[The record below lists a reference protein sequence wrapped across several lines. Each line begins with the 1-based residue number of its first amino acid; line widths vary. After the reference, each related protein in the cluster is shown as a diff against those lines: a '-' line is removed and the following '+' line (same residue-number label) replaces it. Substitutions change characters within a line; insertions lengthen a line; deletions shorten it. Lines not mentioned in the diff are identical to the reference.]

1 MMERREFLRGAMA
14 AGMAPAVASTFATAC
29 GGARIGRLWDFNVS
43 FDGEV
48 VVIGAGAAGL
58 AAGYL
63 LDRYG
68 VPFTVLE
75 AAPVI
80 GGRTRRLEGF
90 ADFPIDLGAEWIHED
105 PRVLAELIDDP
116 DAAGS
121 VDVVPYSPDRVSVVN
136 DEGEAVRLNAGGNY
150 YSEYKFRRDTW
161 HGFLET
167 RFAARFEGSIRTS
180 TPVVSVDHS
189 GERVR
194 ITLLDGELI
203 EADAVVITVPVKILQ
218 RGDIAFTPPLSSRR
232 AADLD
237 AIDVPDGLK
246 VFLEFK
252 ERFYPDMLLTAGALD
267 DVSYER
273 LYYDAAFR
281 KGSDRHV
288 LSMFCVGGVATR
300 YVEMASDQDIVDDI
314 IAELDGFYGGQAS
327 AHLVQAVVQNWSAEP
342 YIRGAY
348 STGYRGDE
356 QAIKRRLRAPVDG
369 RLFFAGEALSG
380 WNSST
385 VPGAM
390 QSAYQAVQVLL
401 EGT

>member
-1 MMERREFLRGAMA
+1 MDRRDFLRGVMA
-14 AGMAPAVASTFATAC
+14 AGMAPAAASAFATAC
-29 GGARIGRLWDFNVS
+29 GGPQIGRLWDFNVT

-58 AAGYL
+58 GAGYL

-68 VPFTVLE
+68 VPFTVFE

-105 PRVLAELIDDP
+105 PQVLAELIDD
-116 DAAGS
+116 DEASGS
-121 VDVVPYSPDRVSVVN
+121 VDVVPYSPDRVSFVN
-136 DEGEAVRLNAGGNY
+136 DDGEAVRLNAGGNY
-150 YSEYKFRRDTW
+150 YSEYKFKRGTW

-167 RFAARFEGSIRTS
+167 HFAQRFEDRIRTS
-180 TPVVSVDHS
+180 APVVSVDHS

-194 ITLLDGELI
+194 ITLLDGEVI
-203 EADAVVITVPVKILQ
+203 EADAVVVTVPIKILQ
-218 RGDIAFTPPLSSRR
+218 RGDIAFTPALSDSRT
-232 AADLD
+232 ADID

-252 ERFYPDMLLTAGALD
+252 ERFYPDMFLTAGALEAL
-267 DVSYER
+267 SYER
-273 LYYDAAFR
+273 LFYDAAFR
-281 KGSDRHV
+281 KESDRHV
-288 LSMFCVGGVATR
+288 LAMFCVGGVATR
-300 YVEMASDQDIVDDI
+300 YVEMADDQAIIDDIV
-314 IAELDGFYGGQAS
+314 AELDGLYDGAAS
-327 AHLVQAVVQNWSAEP
+327 AQLKQAVVQNWSAEP

-348 STGYRGDE
+348 SYEYKGDE

-369 RLFFAGEALSG
+369 RLFFAGEALSA

-390 QSAYQAVQVLL
+390 QSAYQAVQTLL
-401 EGT
+401 EGG